1 MASEIRVD
9 TSKNASGLCTV
20 AYTNT
25 GAVVSGIVT
34 ANSFSGDIIGDI
46 TGAIT
51 ATTGSFSGLVDVNNR
66 LDVVG
71 GANVDQVNVTG
82 VSTFN
87 GAALFGGLATQ
98 SSGDSSKLAVNGGC
112 SNRFR
117 YCWTVSLQACR
128 STRIGCNWYRPRLK

>member
-46 TGAIT
+46 IHG
-51 ATTGSFSGLVDVNNR
+51 
-66 LDVVG
+66 
-71 GANVDQVNVTG
+71 
-82 VSTFN
+82 
-87 GAALFGGLATQ
+87 
-98 SSGDSSKLAVNGGC
+98 
-112 SNRFR
+112 
-117 YCWTVSLQACR
+117 
-128 STRIGCNWYRPRLK
+128 